1 MFRALLST
9 IILSVALLITI
20 AFFTL
25 VERKFLAYS
34 QLRKGPNKP
43 RIIGLPQPIADAIKL
58 FSKEQVKPSIA
69 NQAPF
74 YIAPI
79 LALFLALNLGN
90 LIPSPYII
98 LRSEFS
104 APLFAA
110 ISRLNVYA
118 TLTAG

>member
-1 MFRALLST
+1 M
-9 IILSVALLITI
+9 

-25 VERKFLAYS
+25 AERKVIGYC

-43 RIIGLPQPIADAIKL
+43 RLAGLPVPLADAVKL
-58 FSKEQVKPSIA
+58 FSKEQVKPLISNIS
-69 NQAPF
+69 PF
-74 YIAPI
+74 YIAPFI
-79 LALFLALNLGN
+79 ALTLALLLAN
-90 LIPSPYII
+90 LIPSPFSPSNIQY
-98 LRSEFS
+98 S

>member
-1 MFRALLST
+1 MYRALLRT

-43 RIIGLPQPIADAIKL
+43 RIIGLPQPIADAVKL
-58 FSKEQVKPSIA
+58 FTKEQVKPSIT
-69 NQAPF
+69 NQIPF

-79 LALFLALNLGN
+79 LALFLALSLGN
-90 LIPSPYII
+90 LIPSPNCI

-104 APLFAA
+104 APLFSA
-110 ISRLNVYA
+110 IARLNVYA
-118 TLTAG
+118 TLSAG